1 MNREQVIL
9 RHFQKNKYISSKLAF
24 ELYSIT
30 RLSAAIYNLRQQG
43 IKIGSVWRNG
53 VNRYGN
59 PTRWMDYY
67 LEKRGKLWKKQ

>member
-1 MNREQVIL
+1 MNRELVVLQ
-9 RHFQKNKYISSKLAF
+9 HFSKYKYLSSMQAF
-24 ELYSIT
+24 ELYGIT

-43 IKIGSVWRNG
+43 VKIGSIWRTG

-67 LEKRGKLWKKQ
+67 LEKRGKLWKRQ